1 MQEYK
6 AAVPLLLGSGTE
18 RMTKMI
24 RIYVDRRLNVLEAY
38 ITLLAR
44 SDNPDHEKDL
54 RVVEAARRRC

>member
-44 SDNPDHEKDL
+44 SDNPDHAK
-54 RVVEAARRRC
+54 RTCAS